1 MNDHPPAKTVLYLVS
16 YRDPAYIRT
25 QSISAALTQ
34 SSHRVKEI
42 RNHRAGWSRY
52 PEILWR
58 LHKELKAGGPDVV
71 ILGFRG
77 YEIFEI
83 VRKMIGSTPLVFDA
97 FVSPS
102 DSLIVEKKHG
112 SLGVL
117 TGRMIRRLEYR
128 SLHSSDAVL
137 VDTDLLA
144 AHLANHYRIA
154 PDRFHTV
161 RIGAADPGAA
171 VKASP
176 GKKLEVLF
184 YGSFLP
190 LHGVDVILRAARSI
204 LHENIHFHLV
214 GGEHRGAEIVE
225 AAGLSNVTHTSW
237 IPYDELVDEII
248 PSADLLLGGPFG
260 NTPQALRVFT
270 GKAVQGLASATATV
284 IGKIAEDVGLSDR
297 ENCLLVS
304 QGSVEELVTQLRW
317 AAEHRSELRAIGS
330 AGRLVY
336 EKEFAPHP
344 TAKRLERA
352 IDYAVDHRAAIET
365 RSSSDASQASGSK
378 LKRVRYLPPRY
389 LFRRSELLRRIKGGS
404 TFLEV
409 GAGDLTLTTEL
420 LKKFA
425 TGTAMEL
432 TDEIV
437 EIHRKMP
444 PVLSERL
451 TCLVGDV
458 FSSTLPSGV
467 DVVVSCEV
475 MEHIDEDLEFLRRL
489 HSALR
494 PGGQILVSVPARAKY
509 WTNHDDFVGHLRRYE
524 KDELVELFRE
534 AGFVNVEVVS
544 YGFPFVN
551 FLRLPRSML
560 AASQQSSRT
569 NWSAADRTV
578 ESNHRQ
584 IPERLSS
591 SPLRFLTRPL
601 LVAPLALLTRPF
613 NRFDRSDG
621 YVVTAI
627 SPRRGLI
634 GSLMRPVVP

>member
-1 MNDHPPAKTVLYLVS
+1 MSDQRSAKTVFYVVS
-16 YRDPAYIRT
+16 YRDPAYVRT
-25 QSISAALTQ
+25 QSISDALAQ
-34 SSHRVKEI
+34 SPHHVREI
-42 RNHRAGWSRY
+42 RNRRAGWSRY
-52 PEILWR
+52 PEVLWR
-58 LHKELKAGGPDVV
+58 LHRELKTGGPDVV

-83 VRKMIGSTPLVFDA
+83 VRRMVGPTPLIFDA
-97 FVSPS
+97 FLSPS

-112 SLGVL
+112 SIGVL
-117 TGRMIRRLEYR
+117 AGRVIRRLEYR
-128 SLHSSDAVL
+128 FLRGSDAVL

-144 AHLANHYRIA
+144 AHLADRSRLA

-161 RIGAADPGAA
+161 RIGAVDARDD
-171 VKASP
+171 VSASP

-184 YGSFLP
+184 YGSFLA
-190 LHGVDVILRAARSI
+190 LHGVEVILGAARSM
-204 LHENIHFHLV
+204 LHENIHFHIV
-214 GGEHRGAEIVE
+214 GGGRRGAEIAG
-225 AAGLSNVTHTSW
+225 AAGLTNITHTRW
-237 IPYDELVDEII
+237 IPHNKLVEEVI

-260 NTPQALRVFT
+260 NTPQARRVFT

-284 IGKIAEDVGLSDR
+284 IGKVAEDVGLRDR
-297 ENCLLVS
+297 ENCLLVE
-304 QGSVEELVTQLRW
+304 QGSVEELVEQLRW
-317 AAEHRSELRAIGS
+317 AAEHRSELQAIGS
-330 AGRLVY
+330 AGRQVY
-336 EKEFAPHP
+336 ETEFAPQP

-352 IDYAVDHRAAIET
+352 IDYAVDHRAAVEN
-365 RSSSDASQASGSK
+365 RSSSHPAKARQPNRPNDGK
-378 LKRVRYLPPRY
+378 VKRFRYLPPRY
-389 LFRRSELLRRIKGGS
+389 LFRRSELLRRIREGS
-404 TFLEV
+404 SFLEV

-420 LKKFA
+420 LNKFA

-444 PVLSERL
+444 PGLSERL

-458 FSSTLPSGV
+458 FTSTLPSDV

-475 MEHIDEDLEFLRRL
+475 MEHIDDELGFLRRL

-494 PGGQILVSVPARAKY
+494 PGGQILISVPARAKY
-509 WTNHDDFVGHLRRYE
+509 WTNHDDLVGHLRRYE

-551 FLRLPRSML
+551 LLRLPRSML
-560 AASQQSSRT
+560 AASQQSART
-569 NWSAADRTV
+569 NWSATERTV

-584 IPERLSS
+584 IPVRLSS
-591 SPLRFLTRPL
+591 SPLRFMTRPL

-621 YVVTAI
+621 YVVTAV
-627 SPRRGLI
+627 SPRKK
-634 GSLMRPVVP
+634 P